1 MMGAGRINLPSS
13 GEQQKISN
21 QSPGNG
27 HLIVR
32 LWSSSRIRFGSMTRE
47 NDHHETVV
55 LTGFLSAVA
64 LAAVGALAAV
74 AGLSVVMFGP

>member
-1 MMGAGRINLPSS
+1 
-13 GEQQKISN
+13 
-21 QSPGNG
+21 
-27 HLIVR
+27 
-32 LWSSSRIRFGSMTRE
+32 MTGE
-47 NDHHETVV
+47 NDYHESVV